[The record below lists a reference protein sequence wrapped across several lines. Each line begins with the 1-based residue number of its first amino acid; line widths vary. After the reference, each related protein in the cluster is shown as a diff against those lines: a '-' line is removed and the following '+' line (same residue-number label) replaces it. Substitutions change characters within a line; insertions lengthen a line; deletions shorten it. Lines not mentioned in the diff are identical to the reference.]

1 MSYSRWSTSLGVN
14 LKTATSTDNNTEAF
28 IAWMQMTAADRKEET
43 ERQGGTASKWY
54 IYWDSASY
62 DDLGCYGQLLAVWY
76 AGIRQHPLIDYT
88 ELSQVVATEA
98 WESIPGF
105 NPNDHPLD
113 VKNVKDCIREWLEEV
128 EEAFPEQPTPT
139 RLETAQKWTEKTQQ
153 HIQNSH
159 DIRNTEDTQQS
170 EAITEYLKAVQAS
183 ARVSDKADWAERLH
197 DPQAKTIR
205 ELANQIAE
213 TTHSARPHI

>member
-1 MSYSRWSTSLGVN
+1 MSYSRWSTSLGIN

-28 IAWMQMTAADRKEET
+28 IAWMEMTTADRQAET

-54 IYWDSASY
+54 IYWDNASY
-62 DDLGCYGQLLAVWY
+62 DGLGRHGQLLNVWY
-76 AGIRQHPLIDYT
+76 AGIGRFPLIDYT
-88 ELSQVVATEA
+88 ELSQVASTEA
-98 WESIPGF
+98 WERIPGF
-105 NPNDHPLD
+105 NPDDHPLD
-113 VKNVKDCIREWLEEV
+113 VKNVEDCIMEWLKEV

-139 RLETAQKWTEKTQQ
+139 RLETAQKWTEKAQR
-153 HIQNSH
+153 HIQNS
-159 DIRNTEDTQQS
+159 Q
-170 EAITEYLKAVQAS
+170 YLKAIQAS

-213 TTHSARPHI
+213 NAHNALQNV